1 MTPVVSVVIA
11 VFNGERFIREAIR
24 SVLDQNRE
32 SLELI
37 VVDDGSTDATADAI
51 AEFSGVRTVYQE
63 NAGQASALNHGIRLA
78 KGDLFAFNDADD
90 VWTPGRLALQ
100 LDALASD
107 PDLEAVYGHV
117 EQFLE
122 DDAPP
127 AVRAGLTPERR
138 VMPSRLHSA
147 MLVRREAYERIG
159 PFRAE
164 IGIGAVVEWAARA
177 KETLSDRV
185 LDEIVLRRRLHGAN
199 IGLTRKAA
207 ATEDYLAIVRAA
219 IAKRREGGS

>member
-1 MTPVVSVVIA
+1 MTPLVSVVIA

-24 SVLDQNRE
+24 SVLDQGHE
-32 SLELI
+32 ALELI
-37 VVDDGSTDATADAI
+37 VVDDGSTDATAEAL
-51 AEFSGVRTVYQE
+51 AEFSAIRAVHQDNG
-63 NAGQASALNHGIRLA
+63 GQASALNHGLRLA

-90 VWTPGRLALQ
+90 VWTPGRLAIQ
-100 LDALASD
+100 LEALASD
-107 PDLEAVYGHV
+107 PGLEAVYGHV

-122 DDAPP
+122 DDAPA

-147 MLVRREAYERIG
+147 MLVRREAFERLG
-159 PFRAE
+159 PFRTE
-164 IGIGAVVEWAARA
+164 IGIGSVVEWAARA
-177 KETLSDRV
+177 KDALSDRV

-199 IGLTRKAA
+199 IGVTRKAA

-219 IAKRREGGS
+219 IAKRRESGN